1 MISKKCKYALKAV
14 LNIAKNQEGLYS
26 NSSQISNE
34 ENIPKKFL
42 ESILLELRNA
52 KILRSNRGKNGG
64 YCLNKAIDKI
74 SFAEIIRVIDG
85 PIALLPCV
93 SLNYHSDCTDCTQ
106 DLCPIN
112 NIFSHVRDSS
122 LEILNTSIAKYVED
136 L

>member
-1 MISKKCKYALKAV
+1 MVSKKCKYAIKAV
-14 LNIAKNQEGLYS
+14 LNIAKNQEGVYS
-26 NSSQISNE
+26 NSAQISSD

-64 YCLNKAIDKI
+64 YCLNKALNEI

-93 SLNYHSDCTDCTQ
+93 SLNYHSDCIDCSQ
-106 DLCPIN
+106 DLCPIYN
-112 NIFSHVRDSS
+112 VFSQVRDSS
-122 LEILNTSIAKYVED
+122 LEILNTSIAKYI
-136 L
+136 